1 MILIMLIRTIQ
12 FSSLMNSYVLM
23 KSVPPYES
31 IPKYCLRHNLLPP
44 KQANLP
50 SHTLVLDLDETLV
63 HCYLDEPDDYD
74 ISFPINDGEEYRV
87 YLCFR
92 PYVFHFLDTMSRY
105 FELIVYTAGIRQY
118 AETICELFNNDKK
131 LIQ

>member
-1 MILIMLIRTIQ
+1 
-12 FSSLMNSYVLM
+12 MNISFVLM
-23 KSVPPYES
+23 RAVPPYES
-31 IPKYCLRHNLLPP
+31 IPKYQLHHNLLPP
-44 KQANLP
+44 KAPGLP

-63 HCYLDEPDDYD
+63 HCYLDEPASYD
-74 ISFPINDGEEYRV
+74 IKFPIHDGESYFV

-92 PYVFHFLDTMSRY
+92 PYTFHFLEVMSRY

-118 AETICELFNNDKK
+118 ASSICNLFNSDKT